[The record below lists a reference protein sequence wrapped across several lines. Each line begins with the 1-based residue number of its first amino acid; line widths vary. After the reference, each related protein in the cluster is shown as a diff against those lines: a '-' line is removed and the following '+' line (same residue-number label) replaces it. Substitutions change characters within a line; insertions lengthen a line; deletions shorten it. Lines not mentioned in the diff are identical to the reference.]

1 MSLVLERLGNGAAL
15 LLRDEASGAAL
26 LLSCGEARDSL
37 GAGVAPDGGDGSARQ
52 APGDGS
58 DDSADGSDDPALA
71 GLSSPFVRRYAR
83 ELKDALARGGGSGAA
98 LAAVL
103 VPDYRPQACGML
115 PFLTERAGAA
125 ALPPVLMTH
134 ATRAIAPHVLAEYW
148 YARPPPCIGGGGDP
162 HACAVSVREGRRQPG
177 GRPPTR
183 ARRSR
188 RTTSPRASRG
198 RAPSPYAPA

>member
-15 LLRDEASGAAL
+15 LLRDEVSGVAL

-52 APGDGS
+52 VPGDGS

-71 GLSSPFVRRYAR
+71 GLASPFVRRYAR
-83 ELKDALARGGGSGAA
+83 ELKDTLARGGGAS

-148 YARPPPCIGGGGDP
+148 YAPAPSSMRGVDP
-162 HACAVSVREGRRQPG
+162 HAYCVGVEGRRQQG
-177 GRPPTR
+177 GRSPTR

-188 RTTSPRASRG
+188 RTTFPRALRG
-198 RAPSPYAPA
+198 RASSPYVPA